1 VLPRLRFLKRRRNLE
16 IRIILIQKTL
26 LISIG
31 IGLEAFKRGELV
43 TYGSREKNINIKM
56 SWRIYEFSRCYWS

>member
-1 VLPRLRFLKRRRNLE
+1 MLPRLRFLKRRRNLE

-43 TYGSREKNINIKM
+43 TYGARAKNINIKM
-56 SWRIYEFSRCYWS
+56 FWRIYEFRRCYWS